1 MVNQSKKRN
10 ALSIGTP
17 LFIALA
23 VIGGVFIGQRFSPK
37 AAFHAVTPS
46 AEGNALG
53 AGRVEEVIRYIEARY
68 VEDVKDEKLV
78 ETAINGVLGSLD
90 PHSTYIPAKR
100 LKEVN
105 ESLQGGFSGIG
116 IEYLILDDTLT
127 VLRTLEDGPSAQAG
141 LLAGDRIVAVGD
153 STITGTKINAKGVG
167 NLLRGI
173 SDSEVEVQVW
183 RPSDQQTKKYT
194 ITRGAIPN
202 PSVDAGFM
210 INNQTG
216 YIKVNRFSAKT
227 HREFMQQL
235 ENMVENEHMQDI
247 IIDLRQ
253 NPGGYLEEAT
263 KMLNQFFKTEG
274 TMLVYTEGKGGKN
287 EYKTSGHPFYDIR
300 NVVVLVDEGSASASE
315 IFAGAIQDDDRGV
328 IVGRRTFGKGLVQE
342 QYPLSD
348 GSALRLTIAKYY
360 TPSGRCIQKP
370 YEDAAHYNNEFA
382 KRIASGELESGGKVA
397 ILDSTEY
404 HTSGGDVVYAGGGII
419 PDIYVPFDTSV
430 VFLDTYMEVIPWVR
444 LYTFRYAEAHKKASE
459 DVASFKVDNHILD
472 SFYAYAKEKG
482 AKINPEEL
490 PLIKQEIAKNLKA
503 YIIRY
508 LLLEPSNE
516 QFYKA
521 FLEDDKVLHAGL
533 EILKADDPIREAR
546 KKKE

>member
-10 ALSIGTP
+10 ALSVGAP
-17 LFIALA
+17 LFIALSL
-23 VIGGVFIGQRFSPK
+23 IGGVFIGQRFSQK
-37 AAFHAVTPS
+37 AEFRSVEPAIA
-46 AEGNALG
+46 GDALG
-53 AGRVEEVIRYIEARY
+53 VGRVEEVIRYVEARY
-68 VEDVKDEKLV
+68 VEDVEDEKLV
-78 ETAINGVLGSLD
+78 ETAISGMLENLD
-90 PHSTYIPAKR
+90 PHSTYIPARR

-127 VLRTLEDGPSAQAG
+127 VLRTLDDGPSAEAG
-141 LLAGDRIVAVGD
+141 LLAGDRIVEVGD
-153 STITGTKINAKGVG
+153 STITGKKISAKGVG
-167 NLLRGI
+167 ALLRGKGG
-173 SDSEVEVQVW
+173 SNVEVRVW
-183 RPSDQQTKKYT
+183 RPAAKEERKYT

-202 PSVDAGFM
+202 PSVDVGFM
-210 INNQTG
+210 VDDHTG

-227 HREFMQQL
+227 HTEFMRKL
-235 ENMVENEHMQDI
+235 EYMVENEDMKDLVV
-247 IIDLRQ
+247 DLRQ

-370 YEDAAHYNNEFA
+370 YEDAVHYNNEFA
-382 KRIASGELESGGKVA
+382 KRIASGELESGSKVA
-397 ILDSTEY
+397 ILDSTEF
-404 HTSGGDVVYAGGGII
+404 HTSGGDVVYGGGGVI

-430 VFLDTYMEVIPWVR
+430 VFLETYMETVPWVR
-444 LYTFRYAEAHKKASE
+444 LFAFRYAEAHKMGEGQIEKL
-459 DVASFKVDNHILD
+459 KVDDHILEA
-472 SFYAYAKEKG
+472 FYAYAKEKG
-482 AKINPEEL
+482 AKIKEAEL
-490 PLIKQEIAKNLKA
+490 PLIKQEIRKNLKA

-508 LLLEPSNE
+508 YLLEPSNE
-516 QFYKA
+516 QFYRI
-521 FLEDDKVLHAGL
+521 FMEGDKVLDAGL
-533 EILKADDPIREAR
+533 DILKADDPVAAAR
-546 KKKE
+546 KGE